1 MKMFKF
7 KDLQSTMSFYGH
19 CSFTY
24 IILYYVTRVL
34 YNYMTAFIT
43 QQLL

>member
-19 CSFTY
+19 YSFTY
-24 IILYYVTRVL
+24 LRNMHLIQLDE
-34 YNYMTAFIT
+34 AFIT
-43 QQLL
+43 QQLS